1 MYCIIQTSMTTNLA
15 QRDEVVQRKNEK
27 IKEVSITILLYTGN
41 TALQYSIVIFTFIIL
56 YIQLNTRNNISFFL
70 SLIFIVK
77 NSIKTKSRRSENRS
91 KTCCRSDD

>member
-1 MYCIIQTSMTTNLA
+1 MIIILHMYCIIQTSMTTNLA

-56 YIQLNTRNNISFFL
+56 YIKLNTRINLSFFNIY
-70 SLIFIVK
+70 S
-77 NSIKTKSRRSENRS
+77 
-91 KTCCRSDD
+91 

>member
-1 MYCIIQTSMTTNLA
+1 MIIVLHMYCIIQTSMTTNLA

-56 YIQLNTRNNISFFL
+56 YT
-70 SLIFIVK
+70 
-77 NSIKTKSRRSENRS
+77 IKY
-91 KTCCRSDD
+91 